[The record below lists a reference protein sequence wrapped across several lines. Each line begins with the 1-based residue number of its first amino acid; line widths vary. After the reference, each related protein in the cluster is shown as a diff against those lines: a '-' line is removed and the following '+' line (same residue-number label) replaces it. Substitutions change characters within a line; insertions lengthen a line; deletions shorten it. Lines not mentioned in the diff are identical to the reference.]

1 MFQLNPVVRVFVT
14 CTLQLQMD
22 RFDAVGLGSFSL
34 RVSMYNILEHWKI
47 NQESECAILFPSA
60 VPGYPLIEAVNS
72 TKEAVLLWW
81 RMRKEDET
89 CQICSYE
96 LCYHTAGESCN
107 EQSAKYPASN
117 ITVTDLQP
125 GTKYYL
131 KVCTDK

>member
-22 RFDAVGLGSFSL
+22 RFDAVGLGRFSL
-34 RVSMYNILEHWKI
+34 RVSMYNIL
-47 NQESECAILFPSA
+47 ECAILFPSA

-89 CQICSYE
+89 CKICSYD
-96 LCYHTAGESCN
+96 LCYHTAGELCN